1 MRGDVT
7 LTSERLNLNQLIG
20 RLRFANRD
28 RSVSYTHLTLPTIR
42 MV

>member
-7 LTSERLNLNQLIG
+7 LTSERLDLNQLIG

-28 RSVSYTHLTLPTIR
+28 RCMVCIR
-42 MV
+42 CKT